1 MSTYPP
7 QAVQDAANK
16 LMGALAL
23 HEDSR
28 GTVTDHLA
36 DAYDAGGNE
45 ALRAAIPAA
54 TLDDLRAIH
63 EDAAAAIN
71 DPARRLAALHRIV
84 ATASRIADGLDLS
97 GLAGWQDGITWSC
110 AHHGEAGDDTEHCPT
125 CIEMG
130 IISAPAPTASS
141 NAAAAGWGEPLPA
154 HAYSDSDGE
163 AD

>member
-1 MSTYPP
+1 MTSYPP

-45 ALRAAIPAA
+45 ALRAAIPATA
-54 TLDDLRAIH
+54 LDDLRAIH
-63 EDAAAAIN
+63 EDAAASIN

-84 ATASRIADGLDLS
+84 ATASRIGDGLDLT
-97 GLAGWQDGITWSC
+97 AADHITNTPDWWC
-110 AHHGEAGDDTEHCPT
+110 AHHGEDGMDTDPEPWCHGCVEAGVT
-125 CIEMG
+125 
-130 IISAPAPTASS
+130 SAPAPAATS
-141 NAAAAGWGEPLPA
+141 NADAAGWG
-154 HAYSDSDGE
+154 DQR
-163 AD
+163 